1 MVSVTLIERDNF
13 KGLKGTIYLLK
24 IKKFDKTTLDILCLI
39 LNCLWNGQIIGGN
52 VFDKILSFTK
62 LQNNFLF

>member
-24 IKKFDKTTLDILCLI
+24 IKKFDMTTLDILCLI
-39 LNCLWNGQIIGGN
+39 L
-52 VFDKILSFTK
+52 K
-62 LQNNFLF
+62 LFMEWTNYRRQCI